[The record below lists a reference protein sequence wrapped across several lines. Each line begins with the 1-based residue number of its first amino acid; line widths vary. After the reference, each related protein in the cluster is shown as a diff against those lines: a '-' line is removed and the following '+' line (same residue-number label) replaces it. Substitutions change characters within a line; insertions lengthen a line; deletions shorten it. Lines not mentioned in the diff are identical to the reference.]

1 MPTHEPVRKPAQ
13 DQPQTESGQPTG
25 QPKKRGRKKAAP
37 PEVPASPDQDQPP
50 AQAEI
55 SPGREPGKRRQAKTP
70 AGEPAGETNLFEPSP
85 GETGPVAPT
94 PAAVGTV
101 TAGESEADLKRAEDE
116 LKDRWTVAGETQAAQ
131 LEPGLA
137 VLPPDTSVACG
148 VSLFLKTLK
157 GQSVQTHKTYRVA
170 CRIFMYF
177 LYESGLGDPS
187 TIAVTALQPLILED
201 YYLWL
206 VDRYSR
212 AKKMTVAGYM
222 AGPRNLFAYL
232 ARRDLT
238 PGHVQYAKMTGG
250 LARLVGRGGYKTP
263 RVDFSETRKLAEFMY
278 RLKVPAADELVA
290 LANQAA
296 AQAVDA
302 ATVKEG
308 PDDELRLLWQKHLFA
323 AKRKLNP
330 AELNLRRQELL
341 RDRALILTLYTT
353 GMRREEVSRLNRADV
368 RDGRLEE
375 VLITGKG
382 DKERVVFF
390 DGPTLQVIS
399 EYLKARN
406 DSYQPLFI
414 QHRVSR
420 GQPKAGGANFRLSPF
435 SVWAVVQKW
444 AGETGVEVN
453 PHDFRHALATTMLNN
468 GAQLGEVQDVL
479 GHASP
484 VTTKM
489 IYAHYERKTLRAA
502 VNRHRVGVEKLAE
515 GSSQ

>member
-1 MPTHEPVRKPAQ
+1 MSIQ
-13 DQPQTESGQPTG
+13 DQPTLETEAPR
-25 QPKKRGRKKAAP
+25 KRGRKKVVAN
-37 PEVPASPDQDQPP
+37 EVA
-50 AQAEI
+50 
-55 SPGREPGKRRQAKTP
+55 
-70 AGEPAGETNLFEPSP
+70 
-85 GETGPVAPT
+85 
-94 PAAVGTV
+94 
-101 TAGESEADLKRAEDE
+101 AGESNETDENGEAGNTGANAVSTATGEAEKEASPSAAFKSEEDPRQTE
-116 LKDRWTVAGETQAAQ
+116 NALKDRWTEAGDVQAAQ
-131 LEPGLA
+131 LEPGA
-137 VLPPDTSVACG
+137 ASLPPDTSVACG

-157 GQSVQTHKTYRVA
+157 GQSVQTHKTYRVG

-177 LYESGLGDPS
+177 LYENKLGDP
-187 TIAVTALQPLILED
+187 AALPVTSLQPLILED

-250 LARLVGRGGYKTP
+250 LARLSGRGGYKTP
-263 RVDFSETRKLAEFMY
+263 RVDFQETRKLADYMF
-278 RLKVPAADELVA
+278 RLKVLELSE
-290 LANQAA
+290 LAMFAKPPE
-296 AQAVDA
+296 DA
-302 ATVKEG
+302 TTGANP
-308 PDDELRLLWQKHLFA
+308 PDDAYFFWQKHLFA

-330 AELNLRRQELL
+330 AEINLRRQELL

-390 DGPTLQVIS
+390 DAPTLQVIS

-406 DSYQPLFI
+406 DTFQPLFI

-420 GQPKAGGANFRLSPF
+420 GQPRAGGANFRLSPF

-444 AGETGVEVN
+444 AGEIGVEVN

-502 VNRHRVGVEKLAE
+502 VNRHRVGVEQLAGNE
-515 GSSQ
+515 TGKN

>member
-1 MPTHEPVRKPAQ
+1 M
-13 DQPQTESGQPTG
+13 GQG
-25 QPKKRGRKKAAP
+25 QGAKKRRPVKA
-37 PEVPASPDQDQPP
+37 
-50 AQAEI
+50 
-55 SPGREPGKRRQAKTP
+55 P
-70 AGEPAGETNLFEPSP
+70 AGEPRLVTPDV
-85 GETGPVAPT
+85 VAP
-94 PAAVGTV
+94 GG
-101 TAGESEADLKRAEDE
+101 AGAGSEADLKRAEDA
-116 LKDRWTVAGETQAAQ
+116 LKDRWTVAGDTQAAQ
-131 LEPGLA
+131 LEPGVA
-137 VLPPDTSVACG
+137 VLPPHTSVACG

-170 CRIFMYF
+170 CRIFMFF

-187 TIAVTALQPLILED
+187 ALAVTALQPLILED

-212 AKKMTVAGYM
+212 TKKMTVAGYM

-263 RVDFSETRKLAEFMY
+263 RVDFSETRKLADFMY
-278 RLKVPAADELVA
+278 RLKVPAAEELVS
-290 LANQAA
+290 LA
-296 AQAVDA
+296 AQAQGGDSE
-302 ATVKEG
+302 TVREK
-308 PDDELRLLWQKHLFA
+308 PDDDLRRFWQKHLFA

-330 AELNLRRQELL
+330 AELKERRQELL

-353 GMRREEVSRLNRADV
+353 GMRREEVSHLNRADV

-444 AGETGVEVN
+444 AGEIGVEVN

-502 VNRHRVGVEKLAE
+502 VNRHRVGVEKLA
-515 GSSQ
+515 GNNPSTSGQ

>member
-1 MPTHEPVRKPAQ
+1 MSTEEQPAINPAPLAKSRKSKQTVEKAPAQ
-13 DQPQTESGQPTG
+13 TE
-25 QPKKRGRKKAAP
+25 
-37 PEVPASPDQDQPP
+37 ASLK
-50 AQAEI
+50 QAENALKD
-55 SPGREPGKRRQAKTP
+55 SWGR
-70 AGEPAGETNLFEPSP
+70 AGEL
-85 GETGPVAPT
+85 
-94 PAAVGTV
+94 
-101 TAGESEADLKRAEDE
+101 
-116 LKDRWTVAGETQAAQ
+116 QAAQ
-131 LEPGLA
+131 LEQGAPA
-137 VLPPDTSVACG
+137 LPAGTSVACG
-148 VSLFLKTLK
+148 VCLFLKTLK
-157 GQSVQTHKTYRVA
+157 GQSVQTHKTYQVG

-177 LYESGLGDPS
+177 LYESGQGDPA
-187 TIAVTALQPLILED
+187 TLPVTGLQPLVLED
-201 YYLWL
+201 YFLWL

-212 AKKMTVAGYM
+212 SKKMTVAGYM

-238 PGHVQYAKMTGG
+238 PSHVQYAKMIGG
-250 LARLVGRGGYKTP
+250 LARLTGRGGYKTP
-263 RVDFSETRKLAEFMY
+263 RVDFTETRKLADYMY
-278 RLKVPAADELVA
+278 RLKVPSLEEVS
-290 LANQAA
+290 AA
-296 AQAVDA
+296 AQPDGQDGEVNP
-302 ATVKEG
+302 G
-308 PDDELRLLWQKHLFA
+308 PDLPAALQKYLFA
-323 AKRKLNP
+323 ARRKLSP
-330 AELNLRRQELL
+330 AEVALRRQELL

-353 GMRREEVSRLNRADV
+353 GMRREEVSRLNRADL

-390 DGPTLQVIS
+390 DEPTLQVIK

-406 DSYQPLFI
+406 DNYQPLFI

-444 AGETGVEVN
+444 AGEIGVEVN

-502 VNRHRVGVEKLAE
+502 VNKHRVGVGDLGAVKTGPAE
-515 GSSQ
+515 S

>member
-1 MPTHEPVRKPAQ
+1 MSSQDEPEALEP
-13 DQPQTESGQPTG
+13 PNNETET
-25 QPKKRGRKKAAP
+25 
-37 PEVPASPDQDQPP
+37 
-50 AQAEI
+50 
-55 SPGREPGKRRQAKTP
+55 
-70 AGEPAGETNLFEPSP
+70 ET
-85 GETGPVAPT
+85 
-94 PAAVGTV
+94 
-101 TAGESEADLKRAEDE
+101 D
-116 LKDRWTVAGETQAAQ
+116 LKDRWTAAGEAQAAR
-131 LEPGLA
+131 LEPGVA
-137 VLPPDTSVACG
+137 VLPPATSVACG

-177 LYESGLGDPS
+177 LYESGLGDP
-187 TIAVTALQPLILED
+187 AALPVTALQPLILED

-212 AKKMTVAGYM
+212 ARKMTVAGYM

-250 LARLVGRGGYKTP
+250 LARLAGRGGYKTP
-263 RVDFSETRKLAEFMY
+263 RVDFSDTRKLAEFMY
-278 RLKVPAADELVA
+278 RLKVPSPAELVA
-290 LANQAA
+290 LANTAPETAGGAEGEVEGEGKTAPEAA
-296 AQAVDA
+296 PGGEA
-302 ATVKEG
+302 AKREG
-308 PDDELRLLWQKHLFA
+308 EEWREVWRKHLLA

-330 AELNLRRQELL
+330 AELNLRRLELL

-353 GMRREEVSRLNRADV
+353 GMRREEVSRLDRADV
-368 RDGRLEE
+368 RDGRREE

-399 EYLKARN
+399 EYLKARADN
-406 DSYQPLFI
+406 YQPLFI

-444 AGETGVEVN
+444 AGEIGVEVN

-502 VNRHRVGVEKLAE
+502 VNRHRVGVEKLAGPGNNPSAE
-515 GSSQ
+515 

>member
-1 MPTHEPVRKPAQ
+1 MSTEEQATLKASEAKKP
-13 DQPQTESGQPTG
+13 
-25 QPKKRGRKKAAP
+25 GRKKASPPVEQAP
-37 PEVPASPDQDQPP
+37 VESATELK
-50 AQAEI
+50 QAENTLKDHW
-55 SPGREPGKRRQAKTP
+55 SQ
-70 AGEPAGETNLFEPSP
+70 AGELQASRLEQG
-85 GETGPVAPT
+85 APT
-94 PAAVGTV
+94 LPA
-101 TAGESEADLKRAEDE
+101 
-116 LKDRWTVAGETQAAQ
+116 
-131 LEPGLA
+131 
-137 VLPPDTSVACG
+137 DTSLACG
-148 VSLFLKTLK
+148 VCLFLKTLK
-157 GQSVQTHKTYRVA
+157 GQSAQTHKTYRVG

-177 LYESGLGDPS
+177 LYESGQGDPAAL
-187 TIAVTALQPLILED
+187 TVTGLQPLVLED

-212 AKKMTVAGYM
+212 GKKMTVAGYM

-238 PGHVQYAKMTGG
+238 PSHVQYAKMTGG
-250 LARLVGRGGYKTP
+250 LARLTGRGGYKTP
-263 RVDFSETRKLAEFMY
+263 RVDFTETRKLADYMY
-278 RLKVPAADELVA
+278 RLKVPSLEEVTAAMPPQVA
-290 LANQAA
+290 DDQAA
-296 AQAVDA
+296 VVPGLDLPPALH
-302 ATVKEG
+302 KF
-308 PDDELRLLWQKHLFA
+308 LFT
-323 AKRKLNP
+323 AKRKLSR
-330 AELNLRRQELL
+330 AEIALRRQELL

-353 GMRREEVSRLNRADV
+353 GMRREEVSRLNRADI
-368 RDGRLEE
+368 REGRLEE

-390 DGPTLQVIS
+390 DEATLQVLI

-406 DSYQPLFI
+406 DNYQPLFI

-444 AGETGVEVN
+444 AGEIGLEVN

-502 VNRHRVGVEKLAE
+502 VNKHRVGVGQIVTEKTD
-515 GSSQ
+515 S

>member
-1 MPTHEPVRKPAQ
+1 MPTQ
-13 DQPQTESGQPTG
+13 DQPAEETG
-25 QPKKRGRKKAAP
+25 LPKKQGRKKAA
-37 PEVPASPDQDQPP
+37 
-50 AQAEI
+50 I
-55 SPGREPGKRRQAKTP
+55 SAAKT
-70 AGEPAGETNLFEPSP
+70 GISNETALTQSEASQS
-85 GETGPVAPT
+85 EASQSE
-94 PAAVGTV
+94 ASQSEASQ
-101 TAGESEADLKRAEDE
+101 SEADLKQAENA
-116 LKDRWTVAGETQAAQ
+116 LKDRWTEAGEIQAAQ
-131 LEPGLA
+131 LEPGA
-137 VLPPDTSVACG
+137 AALPPATSVACG
-148 VSLFLKTLK
+148 VCLFLKTLK
-157 GQSVQTHKTYRVA
+157 GQSLQTHKTYRVG
-170 CRIFMYF
+170 CRVFMYF
-177 LYESGLGDPS
+177 LYESGLGDP
-187 TIAVTALQPLILED
+187 AALPVTGLQPLILED

-222 AGPRNLFAYL
+222 AGPRNLFSYL

-250 LARLVGRGGYKTP
+250 LAKLSGRGGYKTP
-263 RVDFSETRKLAEFMY
+263 RVDFSETRKLAEYMY
-278 RLKVPAADELVA
+278 RLKVPSPDELA
-290 LANQAA
+290 TLAA
-296 AQAVDA
+296 AGAEQ
-302 ATVKEG
+302 ATVQAQAQPG
-308 PDDELRLLWQKHLFA
+308 ADMAQFWQKHLLA
-323 AKRKLNP
+323 AKRKLSQS
-330 AELNLRRQELL
+330 ELNLRRQELL

-353 GMRREEVSRLNRADV
+353 GMRREEVSKLNRADV

-390 DGPTLQVIS
+390 DAATLQVIA

-406 DSYQPLFI
+406 DNYQPLFI
-414 QHRVSR
+414 QHRASR

-444 AGETGVEVN
+444 AAEIGVEVN

-502 VNRHRVGVEKLAE
+502 VNRHRVGVAQLRGNETPAE
-515 GSSQ
+515 